1 MTQRAVYKN
10 DVLDAALVM
19 LKGYFSV
26 DKTADTFLYLLFFN
40 RGVAFVNGFC
50 LSRYRKEGPQSSL
63 YVPANL
69 LKNGENTVEVFE
81 TEGFKELVVTF
92 KNYIDLG

>member
-10 DVLDAALVM
+10 DVLDAAPVM

-40 RGVAFVNGFC
+40 RGVAFVNGFV
-50 LSRYRKEGPQSSL
+50 SADTVRRDH
-63 YVPANL
+63 NL
-69 LKNGENTVEVFE
+69 PCMFLPIFLKME
-81 TEGFKELVVTF
+81 K
-92 KNYIDLG
+92 IR